1 MPPSPF
7 AVAGM
12 ASTSTSHHNH
22 NPNLNAWG
30 GASTSGSLTNSFTD
44 TLSQSRSHYQPGYLM
59 SASQSNVDQSPLVV
73 AQTRAKILKQNSPTG
88 AQRVDEA
95 PVVQTKAKMNNA
107 FSRGPASDF
116 GMDSMFQSSRQR
128 QTMADEDAPPMNSV
142 NDIPTEMHAD
152 SSSSHFQPR
161 GSTLNS
167 SFARSRPRPPSVTQS
182 SPMLYIIVFGYPSD
196 KYSVT
201 VEYFKSLGDASDPDP
216 NAEIVNCFKIGYR
229 DPADAMRAVRKNGE
243 ILGGSWMVGAK
254 WADPAQA
261 EALLNQPVVRHSSPL
276 EADPMAVDSP
286 SPHAYGGTS
295 TPTVGTPIKLAPSA
309 SAFRRAAAGPSAPKP
324 APAPQAPSWASDV
337 APPTAAGAAPAGK
350 GVLGQVSDMIFGW

>member
-22 NPNLNAWG
+22 NPNLNTWG
-30 GASTSGSLTNSFTD
+30 GASTSGALTNSFTD

-59 SASQSNVDQSPLVV
+59 SASQSN
-73 AQTRAKILKQNSPTG
+73 NSPTG

-95 PVVQTKAKMNNA
+95 PVVQTKAKMNHA
-107 FSRGPASDF
+107 FSRGPTSDF

-128 QTMADEDAPPMNSV
+128 QTLADEDAPPMNSV

-152 SSSSHFQPR
+152 SSSSFQPR
-161 GSTLNS
+161 GSNLNS
-167 SFARSRPRPPSVTQS
+167 SFARSRPRPPPVTQPS
-182 SPMLYIIVFGYPSD
+182 QMLYIIVFGYPSD

-201 VEYFKSLGDASDPDP
+201 AEYFKSLGAASDPDP
-216 NAEIVNCFKIGYR
+216 HADIVNCFRIGYS

-243 ILGGSWMVGAK
+243 VLGGSWMVGAK
-254 WADPAQA
+254 WADAAQA
-261 EALLNQPVVRHSSPL
+261 EALLSQPVVRHSSP
-276 EADPMAVDSP
+276 DPGAMAVDSP
-286 SPHAYGGTS
+286 SPSPGAHAFGGTN
-295 TPTVGTPIKLAPSA
+295 TPTVGTPIKLAPST

-324 APAPQAPSWASDV
+324 ALAPQAPSWPSD
-337 APPTAAGAAPAGK
+337 APPAGAAGAAAPAGK

>member
-1 MPPSPF
+1 MAPSPF

-12 ASTSTSHHNH
+12 ASTSSSHLNH

-59 SASQSNVDQSPLVV
+59 SASQSN
-73 AQTRAKILKQNSPTG
+73 NSPTG

-107 FSRGPASDF
+107 FSRGPTSDF

-128 QTMADEDAPPMNSV
+128 QTIPDEDAPPMNSV
-142 NDIPTEMHAD
+142 NDIPTEMYAD
-152 SSSSHFQPR
+152 TSSSHR
-161 GSTLNS
+161 GSAMNNS
-167 SFARSRPRPPSVTQS
+167 SFSRSRPKPPPTQT
-182 SPMLYIIVFGYPSD
+182 PTQTTPTLYIIVFGYPAD
-196 KYSVT
+196 KYSLT
-201 VEYFKSLGDASDPDP
+201 VEYFTSLSPGGASAPDP
-216 NAEIVNCFKIGYR
+216 HAEIVNCFRIGYK

-243 ILGGSWMVGAK
+243 VLGGSWMVGAK

-261 EALLNQPVVRHSSPL
+261 EALLNQPVVRHASP
-276 EADPMAVDSP
+276 APDPMGMSVDSP
-286 SPHAYGGTS
+286 SPSPGHNATY
-295 TPTVGTPIKLAPSA
+295 PTVGTPIKLAPSA
-309 SAFRRAAAGPSAPKP
+309 SAFRQRAAGPNAKSGGASAGGKP
-324 APAPQAPSWASDV
+324 APPGPTWGSAGDAAV
-337 APPTAAGAAPAGK
+337 APPASGAGGK